1 MKKKPLNHNPIQSPG
16 LRKVLIALKLTLI
29 IICLSVLQV
38 SANVITTIPTELS
51 QQTKISGIVTD
62 KEGNPI
68 PGVTVM
74 VTGTTLGTTT
84 NIDGKY
90 SIEVPEGSQ
99 SLKFSF
105 IGMETQEINIGA
117 LTQINVTMTESAI
130 GLDAVVVIGY
140 GTTTKKEITGSIASV
155 SSAEFVQRDM
165 SSPLGAIQ
173 GKVAG
178 LTVTNSNG
186 SDPTSEYT
194 LRIRGLNSFS
204 GGQSPMIIVDG
215 TVWEGSLNMIN
226 PEQIKSFDILKD
238 GSAAAIYGTRAT
250 NGVILITLKTP
261 EVGKVKFELSTYAS
275 LESVNKNDFWMSS
288 EQYRSAVSSYAPDSK
303 LDKGSNTDWFKEVSR
318 NPINQNYNLGITGGR
333 DNISYRANINYMDD
347 EGIFKGNYSKV
358 FAPSI
363 FITQK
368 AFDNRLI
375 LDYKLLYSQ
384 TKSSNVPTD
393 LLYQTLTRNPTEPV
407 YDPTNISGNGY
418 YDNHIQGSK
427 NPVAML
433 NESTMDR
440 NVNFINGTINADY
453 KLIENLALKLS
464 ASYNTWL
471 GFDGQY
477 QTRYYPLLGK
487 TGEAY
492 VGSWQRS
499 NLSIEP
505 GISYK
510 LDLQNSHHIQVMTG
524 YSYTEGVNS
533 SSSESNGNFDTDKFS
548 YHNIGA
554 GKDIITG
561 LASMSSYK
569 ESNKLIAFYGRAT
582 YNYKDK
588 YLASASLRYEGSS
601 RFGINNKWGTFP
613 ALSVGWRVNEENFM
627 KGITWLNDLKFRAGV
642 GVTGNQDIPNYQS
655 IPRLST
661 RQGDSGGLF
670 YYNGKWVNVY
680 VPDNNPNPDLKWE
693 KKTEYNF
700 GVDFGLFNRL
710 SGSIDLYQRNI
721 SDLLW
726 WYNVPVPPNIYN
738 NVYAN
743 VGEMTNKGIELTLRG
758 DIIKKSDFS
767 WNSVLTYS
775 KNINKLTKL
784 ADPSRG
790 YDLEYIKY
798 TPAATTWAQLLRE
811 GDAVGNYWAPIYTG
825 MGADGKPMYK
835 DVNGDGVVDKN
846 SIADRELVGNDYPD
860 FEMGWQNSLSYKKL
874 FLTFSFRAV
883 VGQSLLNWDRL
894 NNENWRPLANGFN
907 VLSSTL
913 DHPEYTSEI
922 TYDSRFVDN
931 ASFVKLDNLVLGYD
945 FKFGPSI
952 LKLYVSGNNL
962 LTVTNFK
969 GNDPEQ
975 TIPGFN
981 TDTEKFG
988 GDNLTYPYTRTFLL
1002 GLKFN
1007 F

>member
-588 YLASASLRYEGSS
+588 YLASASLRYDEVPDLGSI
-601 RFGINNKWGTFP
+601 ING
-613 ALSVGWRVNEENFM
+613 ALFLRSVSVGE
-627 KGITWLNDLKFRAGV
+627 
-642 GVTGNQDIPNYQS
+642 
-655 IPRLST
+655 
-661 RQGDSGGLF
+661 
-670 YYNGKWVNVY
+670 
-680 VPDNNPNPDLKWE
+680 
-693 KKTEYNF
+693 
-700 GVDFGLFNRL
+700 
-710 SGSIDLYQRNI
+710 
-721 SDLLW
+721 
-726 WYNVPVPPNIYN
+726 
-738 NVYAN
+738 
-743 VGEMTNKGIELTLRG
+743 
-758 DIIKKSDFS
+758 
-767 WNSVLTYS
+767 
-775 KNINKLTKL
+775 
-784 ADPSRG
+784 
-790 YDLEYIKY
+790 
-798 TPAATTWAQLLRE
+798 
-811 GDAVGNYWAPIYTG
+811 
-825 MGADGKPMYK
+825 
-835 DVNGDGVVDKN
+835 
-846 SIADRELVGNDYPD
+846 
-860 FEMGWQNSLSYKKL
+860 
-874 FLTFSFRAV
+874 
-883 VGQSLLNWDRL
+883 
-894 NNENWRPLANGFN
+894 
-907 VLSSTL
+907 
-913 DHPEYTSEI
+913 
-922 TYDSRFVDN
+922 
-931 ASFVKLDNLVLGYD
+931 
-945 FKFGPSI
+945 
-952 LKLYVSGNNL
+952 
-962 LTVTNFK
+962 
-969 GNDPEQ
+969 
-975 TIPGFN
+975 
-981 TDTEKFG
+981 
-988 GDNLTYPYTRTFLL
+988 
-1002 GLKFN
+1002 
-1007 F
+1007 